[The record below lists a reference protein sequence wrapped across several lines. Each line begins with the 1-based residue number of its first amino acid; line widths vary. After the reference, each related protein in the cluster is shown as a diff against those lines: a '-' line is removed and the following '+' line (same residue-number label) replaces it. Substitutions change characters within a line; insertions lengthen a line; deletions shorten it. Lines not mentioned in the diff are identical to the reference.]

1 MPGLPD
7 PPPPRPAWGDPVT
20 DGRQWVPDHL
30 EADAVQHSIDR
41 LSRRIEARFP
51 DRSLARVARHLGS
64 LADEVEDVSDSSRL
78 RLRIVRWVT
87 AALAVVLLLGTALVL
102 TAVVRDLQL
111 DGAGEP
117 EDWLTLLE
125 SGVNNL
131 VFSAL
136 AIWFLMMFPAR
147 RERSRM
153 LGLLHRLRSTA
164 HVIDMHQVTKDPEH
178 LRADYVPTGESVRD
192 PMTREEMAHYLDY
205 CAELLSMVGKVA
217 ALCAEASG
225 DDVVLDTVSDVESLA
240 SDLAARI
247 WQKVSLLPE

>member
-1 MPGLPD
+1 MTE
-7 PPPPRPAWGDPVT
+7 RAA
-20 DGRQWVPDHL
+20 WVPDPL
-30 EADAVQHSIDR
+30 EADAVQSSIHQ
-41 LSRRIEARFP
+41 LTRRIEARFP

-64 LADEVEDVSDSSRL
+64 LADEVEDVSDSSRG
-78 RLRIVRWVT
+78 RLRITRWVSVGL
-87 AALAVVLLLGTALVL
+87 ALVLLVGTALVVG
-102 TAVVRDLQL
+102 AVVNDLRA

-117 EDWLTLLE
+117 ASWLALMET
-125 SGVNNL
+125 GVNDL

-136 AIWFLMMFPAR
+136 AIWFLMMVPAR
-147 RERSRM
+147 IERNRM

-192 PMTREEMAHYLDY
+192 PMTREQMAHYLDY

-240 SDLAARI
+240 SDLSARI
-247 WQKVSLLPE
+247 WQKIAVLP